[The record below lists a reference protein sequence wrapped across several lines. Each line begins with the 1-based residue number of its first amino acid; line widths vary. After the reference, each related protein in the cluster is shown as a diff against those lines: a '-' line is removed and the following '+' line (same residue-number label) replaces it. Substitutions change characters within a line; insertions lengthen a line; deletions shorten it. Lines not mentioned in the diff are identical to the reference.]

1 MNHNSCFPVIFTALK
16 PEPYMLDMLK
26 GRICNKQTCLLVF
39 LLLLTPFFFFFC
51 HCSPA
56 TSFIQGIS
64 GMLPMMLVLA
74 FMYTVCMSIKSLV
87 LEKELRLKEVL
98 RAVGIQNWALW
109 ASRFTENIVLLLVPC
124 ALISVMVKVSG
135 DASSER
141 NPNTKHP
148 DVHFEAGFS

>member
-1 MNHNSCFPVIFTALK
+1 MQ
-16 PEPYMLDMLK
+16 
-26 GRICNKQTCLLVF
+26 QTDLSAGVS
-39 LLLLTPFFFFFC
+39 TRPDPFFFVFFFC

-109 ASRFTENIVLLLVPC
+109 ASRFTENIVLLMVPC
-124 ALISVMVKVSG
+124 AFISVMVKVSG
-135 DASSER
+135 DALREES
-141 NPNTKHP
+141 KHKASRRAFRGWFQLIRRRFH
-148 DVHFEAGFS
+148 VFFYLTTIQLNATGT